1 MRRLIVA
8 LGLVMAALGPPG
20 VSAQARPTS
29 AQQLVKDRR
38 VVYDAA
44 KKQHEADEAEL
55 QRIRHEWDQLI
66 SRLAAA
72 DARGDDDEVQRLRG
86 QLQERTGVKRSAENT
101 WQASLDE
108 WRDAGDGLMSA
119 LNAYLEVLDNQI
131 GASQVGTD
139 DTANRLYNEY
149 EEELRELELELAKVE
164 REPPELAIPDV
175 TIRDED
181 GPRDIRRKLNLVET
195 RVQAFEKVLADLD
208 REIEGLLKR
217 QARERRRNTSGDIFD
232 DNTIP
237 TGVRTNVTDDTQ
249 VTDTTAVTFVKPLE
263 ERIAEK
269 REFRNDVN
277 EFLSQ
282 LKAKAEEIR
291 SGRRGT

>member
-8 LGLVMAALGPPG
+8 LGLVMVALAPPG

-29 AQQLVKDRR
+29 PQQEVEDRR
-38 VVYDAA
+38 VVYKAA
-44 KKQHEADEAEL
+44 KEQHEADEAEL
-55 QRIRHEWDQLI
+55 QRIRHDWDQLI
-66 SRLAAA
+66 SQLAAA

-101 WQASLDE
+101 WQASLEDWRERGDE
-108 WRDAGDGLMSA
+108 LMDALDDY
-119 LNAYLEVLDNQI
+119 LNMLDEQI

-149 EEELRELELELAKVE
+149 EAELRALELELAEVE
-164 REPPELAIPDV
+164 REPPEMHDV
-175 TIRDED
+175 TIQDED
-181 GPRDIRRKLNLVET
+181 GPRDLRRKLNLVET
-195 RVQAFEKVLADLD
+195 RIRTFEKELAKLD
-208 REIEGLLKR
+208 REIEGLLRR

-249 VTDTTAVTFVKPLE
+249 VTDTTAVTMVKPLQ

-269 REFRNDVN
+269 QEFRNEVN
-277 EFLSQ
+277 DFLSR
-282 LKAKAEEIR
+282 LKARAEEIR
-291 SGRRGT
+291 GRLGGT

>member
-8 LGLVMAALGPPG
+8 LGLVMVALAPPG

-29 AQQLVKDRR
+29 PQQEVEDRR
-38 VVYDAA
+38 VVYKAA
-44 KKQHEADEAEL
+44 KEQHEADEAEL
-55 QRIRHEWDQLI
+55 QRIRHDWDQLI

-86 QLQERTGVKRSAENT
+86 QLQERTGAKRSAENT
-101 WQASLDE
+101 WQASRE
-108 WRDAGDGLMSA
+108 RWRDAGDALMDA
-119 LNAYLEVLDNQI
+119 LDDYLNMLDEQI
-131 GASQVGTD
+131 GASQVGAD
-139 DTANRLYNEY
+139 DTANKLYNEY
-149 EEELRELELELAKVE
+149 EEELRELELELAEVE
-164 REPPELAIPDV
+164 REPPELMLDV
-175 TIRDED
+175 TIREED

-195 RVQAFEKVLADLD
+195 RIQTIEKELAKLD
-208 REIEGLLKR
+208 REIEGLLRR

-249 VTDTTAVTFVKPLE
+249 VTDTTAVTMVKSLQ

-269 REFRNDVN
+269 QEFRNDVN
-277 EFLSQ
+277 DFLIR

-291 SGRRGT
+291 GELRGT